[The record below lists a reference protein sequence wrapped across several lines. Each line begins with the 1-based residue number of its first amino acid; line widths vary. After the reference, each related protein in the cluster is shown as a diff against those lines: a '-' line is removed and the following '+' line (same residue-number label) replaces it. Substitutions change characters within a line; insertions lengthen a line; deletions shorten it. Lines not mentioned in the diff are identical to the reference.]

1 MAAIRLKGHEKF
13 HLREGWITKG
23 LYGVSKNP
31 KIFTGNEGTDQ
42 LGVGTNMVKSIK
54 YWMLAMG
61 LIGEEQ
67 RNGAELT
74 ELGKMILEYDAFLE
88 DDLSLWLLHSFI
100 AKNAFRSTV
109 WYLFFNKCQAEEFT
123 KEELFAV
130 LKKELIAYAE
140 TDSFP
145 ESSLRDDIDVMLNMY
160 SKDIVNDDPEDK
172 NKCPLASL
180 KLIRKEHDVYCR
192 QQPDMRH
199 FRDEIILYELGQI
212 FEKESSVSIDDVAE
226 LAANIYHL
234 SRVAVNSIL
243 DRLDN
248 AGYITVNRTA
258 GLDEIYPNT
267 ASEKAK
273 EYEVKIAE
281 NRDSEKYAQE
291 RARLKNKIT
300 SLEQSKVSS
309 TAGVIDTFNRK
320 GASWMATKM
329 IHDALKELADAD
341 KLDTGIPD
349 IHARTIQFLINRKTC
364 LCGTPIEF
372 GGPAYTE
379 LNKVL
384 DYIPPK
390 SIHY

>member
-31 KIFTGNEGTDQ
+31 KIFTGNEGPDQ

-61 LIGEEQ
+61 LISEEQ

-140 TDSFP
+140 TDLFP

-258 GLDEIYPNT
+258 GT
-267 ASEKAK
+267 VCKA
-273 EYEVKIAE
+273 
-281 NRDSEKYAQE
+281 
-291 RARLKNKIT
+291 
-300 SLEQSKVSS
+300 
-309 TAGVIDTFNRK
+309 
-320 GASWMATKM
+320 
-329 IHDALKELADAD
+329 
-341 KLDTGIPD
+341 
-349 IHARTIQFLINRKTC
+349 
-364 LCGTPIEF
+364 
-372 GGPAYTE
+372 
-379 LNKVL
+379 
-384 DYIPPK
+384 
-390 SIHY
+390 

>member
-31 KIFTGNEGTDQ
+31 KVFMGNEGTDQ

-61 LIGEEQ
+61 LIGEDQ
-67 RNGAELT
+67 RNGANLT
-74 ELGKMILEYDAFLE
+74 ELGKLILKYDAFLE

-160 SKDIVNDDPEDK
+160 SKDIENDDPEDK

-212 FEKESSVSIDDVAE
+212 FETENSVSIDYVAE

-234 SRVAVNSIL
+234 SRVAVNNIL

-258 GLDEIYPNT
+258 GLDEIYPN
-267 ASEKAK
+267 
-273 EYEVKIAE
+273 
-281 NRDSEKYAQE
+281 
-291 RARLKNKIT
+291 NKI
-300 SLEQSKVSS
+300 SV
-309 TAGVIDTFNRK
+309 
-320 GASWMATKM
+320 
-329 IHDALKELADAD
+329 D
-341 KLDTGIPD
+341 KI
-349 IHARTIQFLINRKTC
+349 
-364 LCGTPIEF
+364 IE
-372 GGPAYTE
+372 
-379 LNKVL
+379 
-384 DYIPPK
+384 DYYK
-390 SIHY
+390 R